1 MRLATGRT
9 FGSMDPRRL
18 ALPTMLVALLAAASP
33 AAGAT
38 HHAAPTGE
46 RTSLP
51 CAEATPCKLDYA
63 MLVATAGDDIALAPG
78 DYYASGTTPWAG
90 VPDVRSGIAVHGTPG
105 QPLPVLHGHVFTST
119 QPFIAVRSGG
129 TLSDVTLDVEPEPGL
144 AGARAADIEAGAMLD
159 RSIVRARGATGAA
172 MTACAMF
179 GGTVRNTACLGS
191 GDGTVHAVTGTAA
204 GTATYAVRNVTAVTK
219 AAAGEGIR
227 VLASSNTATMTVA
240 NTIARG
246 TTSDIVARAGLGT
259 GRVTVNIDHSNW
271 SAQSTGGNGVTSIAS
286 GAGNQHGPAF
296 ATPVFTDAAAGDY
309 RPTPT
314 SPTIDA
320 GATDFLNGPL
330 ALGGDVR
337 TIGPVSDIGAY
348 EVEAAPPPPPAPPAT
363 PDIPFPADVPVPD
376 FSGGEPFPETPEG
389 NFAFSEDF
397 EPPVIRGLTV
407 GKLSRTSKARAIRF
421 RLSEPAEVALVISRP
436 ATARAEAKE
445 LALIKVERDAG
456 ANVVRLNRKPG
467 RYVVTAVAVDF
478 AGNTSA
484 ERTKRFTIAK
494 AKKKPKRKRA
504 TPRSS

>member
-1 MRLATGRT
+1 
-9 FGSMDPRRL
+9 MDLRRL
-18 ALPTMLVALLAAASP
+18 AFPVALIALLATAGP

-38 HHAAPTGE
+38 HHAAPDSE

-63 MLVATAGDDIALAPG
+63 MLVASTGDDVALAPG
-78 DYYASGTTPWAG
+78 DYYSSGTTPWAG
-90 VPDVRSGIAVHGTPG
+90 VPDVRSGVAVHGTPG
-105 QPLPVLHGHVFTST
+105 RPLPVLHGHVFTST
-119 QPFIAVRSGG
+119 QPFIALRSGG

-144 AGARAADIEAGAMLD
+144 AGARAADVEGGAMLD

-172 MTACAMF
+172 MTACAML

-191 GDGTVHAVTGTAA
+191 GDGTVHAIMGTGS
-204 GTATYAVRNVTAVTK
+204 GTATYAVRNVTAITK
-219 AAAGEGIR
+219 AAAGDGLR

-271 SAQSTGGNGVTSIAS
+271 SAQSTGGNGVTTIAS
-286 GAGNQHGPAF
+286 GAGNQHGPTF
-296 ATPVFTDAAAGDY
+296 ATPVFADAAGGDY
-309 RPTPT
+309 RPLPT

-320 GATDFLNGPL
+320 GANDFLNGPL

-337 TIGPVSDIGAY
+337 TIGAVSDIGAY

-363 PDIPFPADVPVPD
+363 PDVPFPADQPVPD
-376 FSGGEPFPETPEG
+376 FSGGEPFPESSEG

-397 EPPVIRGLTV
+397 EAPVIRGLTV
-407 GKLSRTSKARAIRF
+407 RKLSRTSKARAIRF

-436 ATARAEAKE
+436 ATERAEAKE
-445 LALIKVERDAG
+445 LAVIKVERGAG
-456 ANVVRLNRKPG
+456 PNVVRLNRKPG
-467 RYVVTAVAVDF
+467 RYEVTAVAVDV
-478 AGNTSA
+478 AGNTSD
-484 ERTKRFTIAK
+484 EQTKRFTITK
-494 AKKKPKRKRA
+494 PKPKRKR
-504 TPRSS
+504 PKRS